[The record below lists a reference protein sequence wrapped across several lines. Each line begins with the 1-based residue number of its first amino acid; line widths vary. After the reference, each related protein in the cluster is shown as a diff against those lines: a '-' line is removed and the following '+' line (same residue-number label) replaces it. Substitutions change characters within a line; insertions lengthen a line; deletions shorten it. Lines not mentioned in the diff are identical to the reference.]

1 MFTFKSIQSKLFIS
15 YSSLILIILIGLGIS
30 FYVSTA
36 NALKK
41 QAAESN
47 HQLSLN
53 LSDTLDSQF
62 KYMDSIAERIIS
74 AEPVKQLFF
83 SKSTDR
89 DITILHNKWDITS
102 MLFSITGIPLQFY
115 QMNLF
120 DLSGHFVKFGKE
132 YDVQD
137 LDPAII
143 QSKKWIDP
151 ILQLDGRRS
160 ISIPRPNDWDPSGTI
175 IISLSRAFSEVYG
188 SKVDSIVEIQQEYK
202 QIEALIERSVNQDN
216 PHSSINT
223 AVYVYH
229 SDGFLIY
236 PYQPENNSL
245 NELSAF
251 YWDNMQKHSEAKTF
265 SIKNPFNHETDSIS
279 FTKSKFTGWTVALV
293 QSEANLLQPVVHFRS
308 KFLFFGVIILFIT
321 MIVTFFVSKGLTLP
335 IKRIRKSIKMLSLE
349 TLEPRLNNNVSLNE
363 LEELNQSFLDMC
375 NRLKSSLEE
384 VVSAKSHEIQAR
396 LFALQAQM
404 NPHFLYNTLAIISIK
419 AENQNQDEIVEMCHN
434 LSEMLRYIAVE
445 SSKPVTIEREIDYTL
460 KYLELMK
467 IRYMNQFHYDIDVP
481 AEMNEIQVPRLLIQP
496 IVENCFKHGFT
507 QKPPWTISIKGEY
520 TDQFWKVTIR
530 DNGVGFDEQTIS
542 QIRSKINEQSVKY
555 GDDSELLSNIGLT
568 NIYYR
573 LKLLNNH
580 HVVFEISNAP
590 TNGGAVIII
599 GGKRIDEG
607 MIK

>member
-62 KYMDSIAERIIS
+62 KYMDSIAERVIS

-175 IISLSRAFSEVYG
+175 IISLSRAFSEVFG

-236 PYQPENNSL
+236 PYQPE
-245 NELSAF
+245 
-251 YWDNMQKHSEAKTF
+251 K
-265 SIKNPFNHETDSIS
+265 
-279 FTKSKFTGWTVALV
+279 
-293 QSEANLLQPVVHFRS
+293 
-308 KFLFFGVIILFIT
+308 
-321 MIVTFFVSKGLTLP
+321 
-335 IKRIRKSIKMLSLE
+335 
-349 TLEPRLNNNVSLNE
+349 
-363 LEELNQSFLDMC
+363 
-375 NRLKSSLEE
+375 
-384 VVSAKSHEIQAR
+384 
-396 LFALQAQM
+396 
-404 NPHFLYNTLAIISIK
+404 
-419 AENQNQDEIVEMCHN
+419 
-434 LSEMLRYIAVE
+434 
-445 SSKPVTIEREIDYTL
+445 
-460 KYLELMK
+460 
-467 IRYMNQFHYDIDVP
+467 
-481 AEMNEIQVPRLLIQP
+481 
-496 IVENCFKHGFT
+496 
-507 QKPPWTISIKGEY
+507 
-520 TDQFWKVTIR
+520 
-530 DNGVGFDEQTIS
+530 
-542 QIRSKINEQSVKY
+542 
-555 GDDSELLSNIGLT
+555 
-568 NIYYR
+568 
-573 LKLLNNH
+573 
-580 HVVFEISNAP
+580 
-590 TNGGAVIII
+590 
-599 GGKRIDEG
+599 
-607 MIK
+607 